1 MAPLLYQV
9 ITSPPCRAVFMLAR
23 AIGLTM
29 DLENVN
35 LTTQE
40 HLKPEFLKLN
50 PQHTVPVLNDDG
62 FIIWDSHAIN
72 AYLISKYAKDDTLYP
87 RDIQKRAI
95 IDQRLHFDSG
105 TSFAVLKQISM
116 PLRSKKIKVVP
127 ENLKAE
133 VREVYGFV
141 EAFLEG
147 NKWICGDSVTLAD
160 IHFVATISSL
170 QVFEPLTADYP
181 RTNTW
186 LENCNKENWYEANVK
201 GLDERNKLYLNLMA
215 T

>member
-1 MAPLLYQV
+1 
-9 ITSPPCRAVFMLAR
+9 
-23 AIGLTM
+23 
-29 DLENVN
+29 
-35 LTTQE
+35 
-40 HLKPEFLKLN
+40 
-50 PQHTVPVLNDDG
+50 
-62 FIIWDSHAIN
+62 
-72 AYLISKYAKDDTLYP
+72 
-87 RDIQKRAI
+87 
-95 IDQRLHFDSG
+95 
-105 TSFAVLKQISM
+105 M